1 MFYVSTCNSIDSN
14 IKTTESK
21 LCYFRREV
29 NALQQKLRGWSFVL
43 KLPYLSQNRVVR
55 EKMNL
60 KKRHLDDI
68 SILELDGMLT
78 LGAESTVAEA
88 FKELHDLERKKII
101 LDMLKVKYIDSIG
114 IGQIASG
121 YKKIK
126 ENGGQLVLV
135 RVNERIL
142 SLLEMTGLKDVL
154 PIYPDVEHAIDIL

>member
-1 MFYVSTCNSIDSN
+1 
-14 IKTTESK
+14 
-21 LCYFRREV
+21 
-29 NALQQKLRGWSFVL
+29 
-43 KLPYLSQNRVVR
+43 
-55 EKMNL
+55 MNL

-121 YKKIK
+121 YKNIK